1 MYEVEI
7 KKTAQKD
14 LDKLDERT
22 FGRIDVII
30 QNLKEN
36 PFPIKAKKLTG
47 RENEWRIRTGNYRI
61 LYHTDKKRKV
71 ITIFRVKHRREVYY

>member
-14 LDKLDERT
+14 LDKLDGRI

-36 PFPIKAKKLTG
+36 PFLLKQRNLPEEKTNG
-47 RENEWRIRTGNYRI
+47 E
-61 LYHTDKKRKV
+61 
-71 ITIFRVKHRREVYY
+71 

>member
-36 PFPIKAKKLTG
+36 PFPIKA
-47 RENEWRIRTGNYRI
+47 N
-61 LYHTDKKRKV
+61 
-71 ITIFRVKHRREVYY
+71 